1 MSKLKAK
8 ENSVDMYFLIIA
20 WKILYLRYITEI
32 EKTIFVFKIIM
43 KEQLY
48 FENAHVLELYHLW
61 QEYASSIVDVIVCP
75 CGLLCKDQKEKTN
88 Y

>member
-1 MSKLKAK
+1 MMSKLKAK

-48 FENAHVLELYHLW
+48 FENAHVLELYHL
-61 QEYASSIVDVIVCP
+61 
-75 CGLLCKDQKEKTN
+75 
-88 Y
+88 

>member
-1 MSKLKAK
+1 MMSKVKAK

-48 FENAHVLELYHLW
+48 FENAHVLELYHL
-61 QEYASSIVDVIVCP
+61 
-75 CGLLCKDQKEKTN
+75 
-88 Y
+88 

>member
-48 FENAHVLELYHLW
+48 FENAHVLELYHL
-61 QEYASSIVDVIVCP
+61 
-75 CGLLCKDQKEKTN
+75 
-88 Y
+88 